1 MTLSKRYAALA
12 VLVPAALALLLTTRP
27 WAVGESRDVLSAGT
41 TEVTGG
47 AAAPGVVGLVVVTVV
62 ALLGLMTGGRIIRAV
77 SAVVLVLAAAG
88 AAALTLLVVLR
99 PVDAVS
105 AAVAKELART
115 TAPDATGATTFWGWA
130 GAVVSV
136 ALLAGAVAA
145 ALSSRS
151 WAGLSSRYE
160 RGSRPESGPRGQVR
174 SAWDELS
181 DGGDPTLRD
190 SPEQT

>member
-1 MTLSKRYAALA
+1 MRLSKRYAALA

-27 WAVGESRDVLSAGT
+27 WVVGESRDVLSVGT

-77 SAVVLVLAAAG
+77 SGVVLVLAAAG
-88 AAALTLLVVLR
+88 ATALTLLVVLR

-105 AAVAKELART
+105 SAVAKELART
-115 TAPDATGATTFWGWA
+115 TAPDATGATTAWGWA
-130 GAVVSV
+130 AVVVMV
-136 ALLAGAVAA
+136 ALLLGALAA

-160 RGSRPESGPRGQVR
+160 RGARPDSGPRGQVR

-181 DGGDPTLRD
+181 EGGDPTLRD
-190 SPEQT
+190 APDQT

>member
-1 MTLSKRYAALA
+1 MRLSKRYAALV

-27 WAVGESRDVLSAGT
+27 WVVGESRDVLSAGT

-62 ALLGLMTGGRIIRAV
+62 ALLGLMTGGRLIRGV
-77 SAVVLVLAAAG
+77 SGVVLVVAAAG
-88 AAALTLLVVLR
+88 ATALTLLVVLR

-115 TAPDATGATTFWGWA
+115 TAPDATGTTTGWGWA
-130 GAVVSV
+130 AVVV
-136 ALLAGAVAA
+136 MAALLAGALAA

-160 RGSRPESGPRGQVR
+160 RGSRPDSGPRGQVR

-181 DGGDPTLRD
+181 EGGDPTLRD
-190 SPEQT
+190 APDQT